1 MDQRR
6 IRPLENEVITL
17 TRSLEAAQFILNQW
31 KDNQE
36 RGLEP
41 AIPEP
46 SITSM
51 KGFVRGMRRNLDNI
65 DEILDS
71 TED

>member
-1 MDQRR
+1 MDRR
-6 IRPLENEVITL
+6 IGFIDREIDSLTKTL
-17 TRSLEAAQFILNQW
+17 QAAQFVLEQW
-31 KDNQE
+31 KKNQE
-36 RGLEP
+36 RGLSP

-51 KGFVRGMRRNLDNI
+51 KDFVRGMRRNLDSI

-71 TED
+71 SGD